1 MPVSIAMPTAA
12 RAQPAGTSG
21 RGPVRGRR
29 TDPEKTA
36 VTITAPIIGR
46 KAAPVSIG
54 VNFSVSSR

>member
-1 MPVSIAMPTAA
+1 MPVSIARPAADRTQPT
-12 RAQPAGTSG
+12 GTSG

-29 TDPEKTA
+29 TEPEKTA

-54 VNFSVSSR
+54 VKPSVSSR